1 MDTTT
6 NTPQN
11 TSTSLSPSSSS
22 SKPLFSSS
30 KEVICYLLREFYR
43 LGWCTGSGGGISI
56 KDSDDCLWM
65 APSGVHKE
73 FVREEELFSVDLAG
87 NITQFPAK
95 TNLKIS
101 ECTPLFLQAYKLR
114 AAGAVLHSHSVNA
127 LLISRL
133 FETEFVCKDLEMIK
147 GLVGHKNSEWC
158 RVPIIENTEFECD
171 LTDSLKNAIIA
182 YPRSHAVIVR
192 NHGVY
197 IWGPT
202 WEKAKIHAEC
212 YEYLFRAIVKMHK
225 LGISYEKTQ
234 MADAVIRAW
243 LLNEEPVADQ
253 KAEGYMQ
260 TLKTDLHFKNPQWV
274 SARELDELGVLQWR
288 LDGKEQNE
296 TLEKICKERNY
307 KNRDQVKI
315 GRHME
320 NYDELIRKFATE
332 HLHDDEEIRYVLDGS
347 GYFDVRNKDDKWVR
361 IQVTKGVMIILPK
374 GLYHRF
380 VPDVTDYIHVM
391 RLFQD
396 DPKWTPIN
404 RY

>member
-1 MDTTT
+1 MDTT
-6 NTPQN
+6 
-11 TSTSLSPSSSS
+11 
-22 SKPLFSSS
+22 SKTTTETLPKQSQIQPLFQST
-30 KEVICYLLREFYR
+30 KEIICYLLREFYR

-56 KDSDDCLWM
+56 KDSENCLWM

-73 FVREEELFSVDLAG
+73 FVREEELFSVDLTG
-87 NITQFPAK
+87 NITNYPLNPK
-95 TNLKIS
+95 LKIS

-114 AAGAVLHSHSVNA
+114 NAGAVLHSHSVNV
-127 LLISRL
+127 LLVSRL

-171 LTDSLKNAIIA
+171 LTDSLRNAIVA

-192 NHGVY
+192 NHGIY

-212 YEYLFRAIVKMHK
+212 YEYLFKAIVKMHK
-225 LGISYEKTQ
+225 LGIKYEKTQ
-234 MADAVIRAW
+234 MADSIIKAW
-243 LLNEEPVADQ
+243 FLNEEQLPSQ
-253 KAEGYMQ
+253 KSDDYIEK
-260 TLKTDLHFKNPQWV
+260 LKTDLQFKDPQWV
-274 SARELDELGVLQWR
+274 GSKELVDLGVIHWK
-288 LDGKEQNE
+288 LDGKEENE
-296 TLEKICKERNY
+296 NLEKICKERNY

-315 GRHME
+315 GKHMD
-320 NYDELIRKFATE
+320 NYDQLIKKFSTE
-332 HLHDDEEIRYVLDGS
+332 HLHEDEEIRYVLDGS
-347 GYFDVRNKDDKWVR
+347 GYFDVRNKEDKWVR
-361 IQVTKGVMIILPK
+361 IQVTKGIMIILPK

-380 VPDVTDYIHVM
+380 VPDVCDYIHVM